1 MLTVHYI
8 FCIAKEERNKN
19 TYASNFSAFVFFT
32 NVDSMCSAVCLL
44 LVLTAGGN
52 TRKSKSSSEKD
63 FEAK

>member
-1 MLTVHYI
+1 MSNILNNQ
-8 FCIAKEERNKN
+8 KRNES
-19 TYASNFSAFVFFT
+19 TYASNFSAFVFFV

-44 LVLTAGGN
+44 LVLTGGGN